1 MYKMLVLDLDG
12 TLVSSSGKVAKAD
25 RDAVRTAEEAGV
37 AIVLASARPFAA
49 MSGVLRELGLSNPYV
64 IAGSGASAWRARDS
78 AKYFG
83 YLMTTKQVRACAR
96 FAESEGLS
104 FIAIREDGGYY
115 AKAFDASTAFYG
127 DTFGMRGY
135 LVDFEKDDCPD
146 CCKVMLFTP
155 MDEGFITSCMER
167 MQKEFPDCGVSK
179 TWANILEFYPSKDIT
194 KENAMARLAKML
206 GVDLSETVAVGDD
219 LVDIGML
226 RAAGL
231 GVAMAN
237 AHPAVKAAADFVT
250 LSNDEGGVAH
260 VIHTRL
266 IQREHEVQNR

>member
-1 MYKMLVLDLDG
+1 MLVLDLDG
-12 TLVSSSGKVAKAD
+12 TLVSSSGRVTEAD
-25 RDAVRTAEEAGV
+25 RAAVRAAEEAGIAV
-37 AIVLASARPFAA
+37 VLASARPFAA
-49 MSGVLRELGLSNPYV
+49 MAGVLRELGLHDPFV
-64 IAGSGASAWRARDS
+64 IASSGASAWRA
-78 AKYFG
+78 ATGEKYFG
-83 YLMTTKQVRACAR
+83 HLMSPRQVRECAR
-96 FAESEGLS
+96 FALTQGLDC
-104 FIAIREDGGYY
+104 IAIREDGGYY

-206 GVDLSETVAVGDD
+206 GVALSETVAVGDD
-219 LVDIGML
+219 LVDIGMI

-231 GVAMAN
+231 GVAMGN
-237 AHPAVKAAADFVT
+237 ADAAVKAAADDVT
-250 LSNDEGGVAH
+250 FSNDEGGVAH
-260 VIHTRL
+260 VVRTRL
-266 IQREHEVQNR
+266 LKGEHEVQNR